1 MRTSIREAAV
11 IAVAAAATLA
21 LLAACTPPGATSTAD
36 ATEVPPPDPGYTVT
50 VDPADP
56 LRLYARLDLP
66 SHADGP
72 RTAYVR
78 GTSLGPG
85 AQVRMPACD
94 GEALAAAGEQAW
106 TLPTDCRRLSWTIE
120 ARPAIANA
128 EDAAGQASLHF
139 PEPGWWLL
147 AEPSALL
154 RVEGP
159 LSQIDLPLVVEG
171 LAEGDV
177 VLGGRRQGAGWRVP
191 SVDHAPEFF
200 VFGTLQQRH
209 GTVGSVEV
217 THVVDDV
224 ARFERLPLVD
234 LHAQALGYLAGVFQV
249 PAELPG
255 EDRRLLVVWLGID
268 ESVGEAGGAAGSRSF
283 LANYVDGDADGI
295 ALNAA
300 RTLLVL
306 AHEQV
311 HQLHDLMWRG
321 GAPLPTWM
329 GEGLAHYY
337 GLKALARSD
346 LPPEVVARAMQA
358 YIDPTRPIDA
368 GLVEYQR
375 RHASGDAEAYEMFY
389 FQGATLWSEVDR
401 LLREAAPEADGLD
414 ALVPEILQLHGSGDG
429 MPEALQAR
437 LLALGGEPMAELLA
451 RLVGE

>member
-1 MRTSIREAAV
+1 MRTPIRKTAA
-11 IAVAAAATLA
+11 IAAAAPATLA
-21 LLAACTPPGATSTAD
+21 LLAACTPSPAPPAFGPPGESHSG
-36 ATEVPPPDPGYTVT
+36 PGYTVT

-56 LRLYARLDLP
+56 LRLRARLDLP
-66 SHADGP
+66 AYTGGP
-72 RTAYVR
+72 RTAFVR

-85 AQVRMPACD
+85 AQVRAPACD
-94 GEALAAAGEQAW
+94 GEALAAVGDHAW
-106 TLPTDCRRLSWTIE
+106 TLPADCRRLSWTIE
-120 ARPAIANA
+120 ARPAVANA
-128 EDAAGQASLHF
+128 EDAAAQASLHF

-147 AEPSALL
+147 SEPSALL
-154 RVEGP
+154 RVEGA
-159 LSQIDLPLVVEG
+159 LSQTDLPLAIEG
-171 LAEGDV
+171 LAEGHV

-200 VFGTLQQRH
+200 VFGALQQRH
-209 GTVGSVEV
+209 GTVGTVEV

-234 LHAQALGYLAGVFQV
+234 LHAQALAYLAEVFQV
-249 PAELPG
+249 PAELPE

-268 ESVGEAGGAAGSRSF
+268 ESGGEAGGAAGSRSF

-346 LPPEVVARAMQA
+346 LPPDVVDRAMQA
-358 YIDPTRPIDA
+358 YIDPARPIEA
-368 GLVEYQR
+368 SLVEYQR
-375 RHASGDAEAYEMFY
+375 RYASGDMEAYEMFY

-401 LLREAAPEADGLD
+401 LLREAAPEAGGLD
-414 ALVPEILQLHGSGDG
+414 ALVPEIMQLHGSGDG

-451 RLVGE
+451 RMVGG